1 MRPEIKISASIL
13 AANPVR
19 LEEEIKRIEGAAID
33 LIHIDVMDG
42 HFVPNITMGPFIVK
56 GIKKIT
62 RVPLDIHLMISHP
75 EFYVKDF
82 VDAAGEGDFITFH
95 IETTRMPEAIISLIK
110 SKGLKAGV
118 SLNPLTPVKSI
129 ERLIES
135 LDMALVMSVNPG
147 FEGQKFIPDVL
158 PKIAALRNTSQIA
171 AMRNA
176 SPDILEIEVDG
187 GINTETITQ
196 TVRKGANVIVAA
208 TAIFKADDPC
218 AAIRTLRQKAKDA
231 TKK

>member
-1 MRPEIKISASIL
+1 M
-13 AANPVR
+13 
-19 LEEEIKRIEGAAID
+19 
-33 LIHIDVMDG
+33 
-42 HFVPNITMGPFIVK
+42 
-56 GIKKIT
+56 
-62 RVPLDIHLMISHP
+62 
-75 EFYVKDF
+75 KDF
-82 VDAAGEGDFITFH
+82 VDVAGEGDFITFH
-95 IETTRMPEAIISLIK
+95 IETTRMPEAIISFIK

-129 ERLIES
+129 DHLIGS

-176 SPDILEIEVDG
+176 SPDKLEIEVDG

-196 TVRKGANVIVAA
+196 TVQKGANVIVAA

-231 TKK
+231 TK

>member
-82 VDAAGEGDFITFH
+82 ADAAGEDDFITFH
-95 IETTRMPEAIISLIK
+95 IETTRMPEAIISFIK
-110 SKGLKAGV
+110 SRGLKAGV

-147 FEGQKFIPDVL
+147 FEGQKFIPEVL
-158 PKIAALRNTSQIA
+158 PKIAALRN
-171 AMRNA
+171 A
-176 SPDILEIEVDG
+176 SPDKLEIEVDG

-196 TVRKGANVIVAA
+196 TVRQGANVIVAA

>member
-1 MRPEIKISASIL
+1 MQPKIKISASIL

-19 LEEEIKRIEGAAID
+19 LEDEIKKIENAAID

-95 IETTRMPEAIISLIK
+95 IETTRMPETIISFIK
-110 SKGLKAGV
+110 NKRLKAGV
-118 SLNPLTPVKSI
+118 SLNPLTPFKSV
-129 ERLIES
+129 EHLIGS
-135 LDMALVMSVNPG
+135 LDMVLVMSVNPG
-147 FEGQKFIPDVL
+147 FEGQKFMPDVL
-158 PKIAALRNTSQIA
+158 PKIAAVRNASQAA

-176 SPDILEIEVDG
+176 SPDSLEIEVDG

-196 TVRKGANVIVAA
+196 AVQKGANVIVAA

-218 AAIRTLRQKAKDA
+218 AAIKTLRQKAEYAQKR
-231 TKK
+231 

>member
-1 MRPEIKISASIL
+1 MQPKIKISASIL

-19 LEEEIKRIEGAAID
+19 LEDEIKKIENAAID

-42 HFVPNITMGPFIVK
+42 HFVPNITMGPFIIK

-95 IETTRMPEAIISLIK
+95 IETTRMSEAIISYIK
-110 SKGLKAGV
+110 NRGLKAGV
-118 SLNPLTPVKSI
+118 SLNPLTPVKSV
-129 ERLIES
+129 EHLIGS
-135 LDMALVMSVNPG
+135 LDMVLVMSVNPG

-158 PKIAALRNTSQIA
+158 PKIAALRN
-171 AMRNA
+171 A
-176 SPDILEIEVDG
+176 SPDNLDIEVDG
-187 GINTETITQ
+187 GLNTETITQ
-196 TVRKGANVIVAA
+196 AVQQGANVIVAA

-218 AAIRTLRQKAKDA
+218 AAIKTLRQKAEDA
-231 TKK
+231 QKR